1 MAFELRRVRED
12 DLVINHEINVT
23 PFIDIILVLLIIF
36 MIAVPVSMVHM
47 PLDLP
52 VSTQKSPSIEQT
64 PIVLSV
70 AADLSLTVGDHAVPR
85 GGLAAALDAVT
96 RRDRGTRIFVRADRT
111 IQYGDL
117 IKVMDQLRAAG
128 YLKVSLVAR
137 ESEEPAS

>member
-1 MAFELRRVRED
+1 MAFELRRIRED
-12 DLVINHEINVT
+12 DQVVNHEINVT

-47 PLDLP
+47 PLELP

-64 PIVLSV
+64 PVVLTV
-70 AADLSLTVGDHAVPR
+70 AADLSLEVGDRPVSR
-85 GGLAAALDAVT
+85 SGLAAALDAAT
-96 RRDRGTRIFVRADRT
+96 RNDRGARIFVRADRT
-111 IQYGDL
+111 IRYGDL
-117 IKVMDQLRAAG
+117 IKVMDQLRVAG

>member
-1 MAFELRRVRED
+1 MAFELRRVRQD
-12 DLVINHEINVT
+12 DLIVNHEINVT

-36 MIAVPVSMVHM
+36 MIAVPISMVHM
-47 PLDLP
+47 PLELP
-52 VSTQKSPSIEQT
+52 VSTQKSPSIEQA
-64 PIVLSV
+64 PVVLTV
-70 AADLSLTVGDHAVPR
+70 AADLSLEVNGRPVSPS
-85 GGLAAALDAVT
+85 GLAAALDAAT
-96 RRDRGTRIFVRADRT
+96 RKDRGTRIFVRADRT